1 MSNLI
6 TSQIRTVTPIIIG
19 AVVSYLATLGL
30 EIDTDT
36 QASMV
41 IALTGLLQALYYL
54 VARLLEQKFPK
65 LGILL
70 GSTKKPEYEDKP
82 FTKLDDEIEGV

>member
-1 MSNLI
+1 MSNFI
-6 TSQIRTVTPIIIG
+6 TSQIRTLVPLGVG
-19 AVVSYLATLGL
+19 ALVSYFATLGL
-30 EIDTDT
+30 EIDSDT
-36 QASMV
+36 QSSL
-41 IALTGLLQALYYL
+41 IIGLTGIIQAIYYL
-54 VARLLEQKFPK
+54 IVRMLEEKFPK